1 MALMNTSGT
10 ALTVTFSG
18 WERMWLKRDKVTVP
32 LAALRRIT
40 PIRNPLREAH
50 GTRSGIQVSGFAKV
64 GTWGLVKG
72 PRQLVA
78 AYRGSP
84 GLHIL
89 LDRAAASADFDELVL
104 SVDDADRLAE
114 ELSHH
119 LGKGR

>member
-1 MALMNTSGT
+1 MALMKISGT
-10 ALTVTFSG
+10 DLTVTFSG

-32 LAALRRIT
+32 LAALRRVD
-40 PIRNPLREAH
+40 PVRDPLREAH

-84 GLHIL
+84 GLHVL

-104 SVDDADRLAE
+104 SVDEADQLAE
-114 ELSHH
+114 QLTHH
-119 LGKGR
+119 LGRGR